1 MSIPRFDL
9 REKVTLRLLKI
20 LFQGVDVVE
29 WSRALDVR
37 LIEWYCS
44 ASMVWVQIPS
54 KEEQILIAL
63 KSNSNTVWF
72 NLQTYMIFSFN
83 LVSFVTL
90 RSSATYVLYGCHLL
104 LDVCIIYFI
113 SFDCVMNSSLSY
125 TIYQQLLS

>member
-104 LDVCIIYFI
+104 LDVCITYFI